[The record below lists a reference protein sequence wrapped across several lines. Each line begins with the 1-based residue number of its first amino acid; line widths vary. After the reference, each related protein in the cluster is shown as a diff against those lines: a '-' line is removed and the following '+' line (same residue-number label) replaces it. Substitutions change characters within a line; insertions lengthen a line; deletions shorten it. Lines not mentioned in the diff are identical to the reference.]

1 MPGTE
6 FYNLARARQSARRI
20 LGRLRYLCES
30 RTVRQKREVNRKM
43 DFFDVVRLRR
53 SVRAFADRALEEE
66 KLGIILESA
75 NQAPSAGNS
84 QAYAIYV
91 VRQPADRK
99 ALARASLG
107 QDYVAAAPVSL
118 VFCACPGRSTAKY
131 GERGSR
137 IYALQDA
144 TIACTFAMLAAT
156 ALDLAT
162 VWIGAFQDEDV
173 QRAIRVPKDIIPV
186 AILPIGYRGE
196 FPAATPRRAIANLV
210 HEI

>member
-6 FYNLARARQSARRI
+6 FHKLAKAKQSARRM

-30 RTVRQKREVNRKM
+30 MAVRQKREGNQKM

-66 KLGIILESA
+66 KLRIILDSA
-75 NQAPSAGNS
+75 NRAPSAGNS
-84 QAYAIYV
+84 QAYEIYV
-91 VRQPADRK
+91 VRQPGDRK

-118 VFCACPGRSTAKY
+118 VFCARPGRSASRY

-137 IYALQDA
+137 LYTLQDA

-162 VWIGAFQDEDV
+162 VWIGAFEDEEV
-173 QRAIRVPKDIIPV
+173 QRAIRVPKDIVPV

-196 FPAATPRRAIANLV
+196 YPAATPRRAIADLV

>member
-6 FYNLARARQSARRI
+6 FYNLARAKQSARRI

-30 RTVRQKREVNRKM
+30 MTVRQKREVNRKM

-66 KLGIILESA
+66 KLGIILDSA

-84 QAYAIYV
+84 QAYEIYV
-91 VRQPADRK
+91 VRQLADRK

-107 QDYVAAAPVSL
+107 QDHVAAAPVSL
-118 VFCACPGRSTAKY
+118 VFCARPGRSASKY

-137 IYALQDA
+137 LYALQDA

-162 VWIGAFQDEDV
+162 VWIGAFQDEAV

-186 AILPIGYRGE
+186 AILPIGYRAE
-196 FPAATPRRAIANLV
+196 YPAAAPRRAITDLV